1 MRMRPILTLA
11 GSIALSGCSLFHSN
25 INGAFACAAPRGTCA
40 PSMAID
46 DAALR
51 AIGPGSGDQA
61 EDATLPASVAVAGS
75 AHRIHARKSASSA
88 GETRGVE
95 PQARPALKVVY
106 PAWRGADGKLHERT
120 VTFAPVDMPTPAMP
134 ALQPVAV
141 STFDVRST
149 TSLLGLAE
157 MAPEVAALALP
168 ARGAQS
174 SAGTPWQEG
183 ALKVSPVPAA
193 ANPMDVIKEQ
203 VAQILS
209 SLPKPETFQKPDAP
223 AAKTVASF
231 PPAGN

>member
-1 MRMRPILTLA
+1 MRPILTLA

-61 EDATLPASVAVAGS
+61 EDATMPASVAVAGS

-120 VTFAPVDMPTPAMP
+120 VTFAPVDMPTPVAT

-141 STFDVRST
+141 STLGTREP

-157 MAPEVAALALP
+157 MAPEAGALALP

-174 SAGTPWQEG
+174 NAGTPWQEG

-193 ANPMDVIKEQ
+193 ANPVDAVKQ
-203 VAQILS
+203 RVAQILS
-209 SLPKPETFQKPDAP
+209 SLPKPDQAKGPETTAP
-223 AAKTVASF
+223 KTGASF